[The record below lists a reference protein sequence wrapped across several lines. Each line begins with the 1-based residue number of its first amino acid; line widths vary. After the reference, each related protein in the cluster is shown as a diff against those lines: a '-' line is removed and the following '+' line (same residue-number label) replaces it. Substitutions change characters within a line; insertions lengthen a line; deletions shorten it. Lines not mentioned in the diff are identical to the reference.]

1 MFQIQKLM
9 RNRFPEEYFI
19 YFTNFFDVGFRMS
32 DAEKKEIFKNWTLP
46 RNCRYWLIEHLM
58 LHLFT
63 LKSNSSFVNAQHNH
77 KTVWPVWQIHLY
89 RQYFKIFNFQRKIL
103 NLEWDARNASE
114 SPIFIFLPIFWRIL
128 NFRDTSCLNFFSCLY
143 LKKRPFLSWADIF
156 ILENS
161 LLMLKYGIPKF
172 TRNSRPNDLIF
183 FLQSPLF
190 VSDHKRCSN

>member
-19 YFTNFFDVGFRMS
+19 YLTNFFDVGFRMS
-32 DAEKKEIFKNWTLP
+32 DAEKNEFFKYWTLP

-63 LKSNSSFVNAQHNH
+63 LKSNSSSVNTQHNH

-103 NLEWDARNASE
+103 NIAWSLRNASE
-114 SPIFIFLPIFWRIL
+114 SPIFIFLPRFWRIL
-128 NFRDTSCLNFFSCLY
+128 NFRDNSCLNFF
-143 LKKRPFLSWADIF
+143 FLSISQKTAMFELDGYF
-156 ILENS
+156 HS
-161 LLMLKYGIPKF
+161 GKF
-172 TRNSRPNDLIF
+172 TVDA
-183 FLQSPLF
+183 
-190 VSDHKRCSN
+190 